1 MKADSISFNIQHPVP
16 EDLDRVFNFMI
27 ECDIAEFG
35 EADSDKDD
43 LTDQW
48 SEADLAADVWM
59 ASNQAGELT
68 GYALLSDEFNGRR
81 YLDLYLHTGRSP
93 QRLAEALLDQAV
105 ERFTSLVKAGSSASD
120 CILTAYANGLN
131 PGMRSAYES
140 HGFGVEKFHYRM
152 QMDFTEPYPAPLW
165 PDEFTLAP
173 VTPADERPL
182 HDLIISAFDWQGVQ
196 PLSFEDW
203 HKQIF
208 RGGRYDPEM
217 FLMLH
222 KAGRLVGAAIC
233 YDEESRI
240 WLKELAVSKELQG
253 QGIGS
258 LLLKQVF
265 ALAGQRGTKSPAG
278 GIPTVALGVVSLNAK
293 ANAFYERSGMT
304 RTREFVQYHRKA

>member
-1 MKADSISFNIQHPVP
+1 MKADSLPFNIQHPVAD
-16 EDLDRVFNFMI
+16 DLERVFNFMI

-43 LTDQW
+43 LADQW
-48 SEADLAADVWM
+48 SEADLGADAWI
-59 ASNQAGELT
+59 ASNEAGELT

-93 QRLAEALLDQAV
+93 HELAEALLDQAL
-105 ERFTSLVKAGSSASD
+105 ERFTSLVKSGGSAAE
-120 CILTAYANGLN
+120 CVHTAYANGLN
-131 PGMRSAYES
+131 PGIRTAYES
-140 HGFGVEKFHYRM
+140 HGFTVEKFHYRM
-152 QMDFTEPYPAPLW
+152 QMDFSAPYPAPVW
-165 PDEFTLAP
+165 PAGFTLSP
-173 VTPADERPL
+173 VTPAEEKDL
-182 HDLIISAFDWQGVQ
+182 HALIISAFDWQGVD
-196 PLSFEDW
+196 PLSFDDW

-208 RGGRYDPEM
+208 RGGRYDPEL

-222 KAGRLVGAAIC
+222 KEGKLVGAAIC

-265 ALAGQRGTKSPAG
+265 ALAGQRG
-278 GIPTVALGVVSLNAK
+278 IPTVALGVVSLNPK
-293 ANAFYERSGMT
+293 AIEFYERSGMA
-304 RTREFVQYHRKA
+304 RTREFIQYHRKV

>member
-1 MKADSISFNIQHPVP
+1 MKADSLSFNIQHPTP
-16 EDLDRVFNFMI
+16 EDLDRVFNFML

-43 LTDQW
+43 LADQW
-48 SEADLAADVWM
+48 SEADLGNNAWIALNEVGD
-59 ASNQAGELT
+59 LT

-81 YLDLYLHTGRSP
+81 YLDLYFHAHRSP
-93 QRLAEALLDQAV
+93 KGLAEALLDQAV
-105 ERFTSLVKAGSSASD
+105 GRFTALVNTGASGRD

-131 PGMRSAYES
+131 PGIRAAYES
-140 HGFGVEKFHYRM
+140 HGFKVEKFHYRM
-152 QMDFTEPYPAPLW
+152 QMDFTAPYPEPEW
-165 PDEFTLAP
+165 PAGFTLAP
-173 VTPADERPL
+173 VTSADERDL
-182 HDLIISAFDWQGVQ
+182 HALITDAFDWQGVQ

-203 HKQIF
+203 YKQIF

-217 FLMLH
+217 FLMLRREG
-222 KAGRLVGAAIC
+222 KLVGAAIC
-233 YDEESRI
+233 YDEGSRI

-265 ALAGQRGTKSPAG
+265 ALAGQRG
-278 GIPTVALGVVSLNAK
+278 IPTVALGVVSLNPK
-293 ANAFYERSGMT
+293 AVDFYERSGMS